1 MVERGRVPSFIDES
15 ASSPVK
21 VQLTQNL
28 KALFHKE
35 EKLWTVVEND
45 HVVDRTLALTGPAED
60 QTLNSAITKEARPE
74 NLRSGSNS
82 ILDVFLLKGEPQG
95 DATFHSESEN
105 VNQNQSLPVTSN
117 IPDESSREQK
127 GGHSETN
134 YDATHVF
141 ESREGKNKPETHP
154 RLGLSKSNSKHSPED
169 ALRAAIQ
176 RIFDLNV
183 QVRWNAGRST

>member
-1 MVERGRVPSFIDES
+1 M
-15 ASSPVK
+15 
-21 VQLTQNL
+21 
-28 KALFHKE
+28 
-35 EKLWTVVEND
+35 
-45 HVVDRTLALTGPAED
+45 ED

-176 RIFDLNV
+176 GNFDQMSKFVERRRKHLMIANIKTLLKV
-183 QVRWNAGRST
+183 LVNHCARLSGIYYQ